1 MITTTSS
8 PMPVLITGCSS
19 GIGYQVAKDLHADSN
34 YQVIASAR
42 KLDDVERLKAEGL
55 ECVQLD
61 LQDAASINSAF
72 DEVLTLTEG
81 RLYGLFNNGAYG
93 QPGAV
98 EDLTGEMIRAQFET
112 NVFGTMQLTNLAIKH
127 MRQQGT
133 GRIIF
138 NSSVLGFVSLT
149 LRGAYNASK
158 YAIEGFA
165 DTLRLELRDSG
176 IYVSLVEPGPITS
189 NFRHNSHSMYINTL
203 KDKPSVFTRSYQK
216 NEARLA
222 DPGPTA
228 PFTLPAASV
237 SPKVIH
243 ALTHSN
249 PKARYYVTF
258 PTYLLAYLKR
268 VLPHK
273 VLDRI
278 CFKISPIE

>member
-1 MITTTSS
+1 MKISSSS
-8 PMPVLITGCSS
+8 PMPILITGCSS

-42 KLDDVERLKAEGL
+42 KVDDVERLKAEGL

-61 LQDAASINSAF
+61 LQNAASINSAF

-165 DTLRLELRDSG
+165 DTLRLELKDSG
-176 IYVSLVEPGPITS
+176 IYVSLVEPGPIIS

-273 VLDRI
+273 VLDKI

>member
-203 KDKPSVFTRSYQK
+203 KDKPSVFTQSYQK

-268 VLPHK
+268 LLPHK

>member
-1 MITTTSS
+1 
-8 PMPVLITGCSS
+8 MPILITGCSS

-42 KLDDVERLKAEGL
+42 KVDDVERLKAEGL

-98 EDLTGEMIRAQFET
+98 EDLTGDMIRAQFET

-165 DTLRLELRDSG
+165 DTLRLELKDSG

-273 VLDRI
+273 VLDKI

>member
-42 KLDDVERLKAEGL
+42 KLNDVERLKAEGL

-165 DTLRLELRDSG
+165 DTLRLELKDSG

>member
-98 EDLTGEMIRAQFET
+98 EDLTGEMIRAQF
-112 NVFGTMQLTNLAIKH
+112 
-127 MRQQGT
+127 
-133 GRIIF
+133 
-138 NSSVLGFVSLT
+138 
-149 LRGAYNASK
+149 
-158 YAIEGFA
+158 
-165 DTLRLELRDSG
+165 
-176 IYVSLVEPGPITS
+176 
-189 NFRHNSHSMYINTL
+189 
-203 KDKPSVFTRSYQK
+203 
-216 NEARLA
+216 
-222 DPGPTA
+222 
-228 PFTLPAASV
+228 
-237 SPKVIH
+237 
-243 ALTHSN
+243 
-249 PKARYYVTF
+249 
-258 PTYLLAYLKR
+258 
-268 VLPHK
+268 
-273 VLDRI
+273 
-278 CFKISPIE
+278 

>member
-165 DTLRLELRDSG
+165 DTLRLELKDSG

-203 KDKPSVFTRSYQK
+203 KDKPSVFTQSYQK

>member
-1 MITTTSS
+1 MITSTLL
-8 PMPVLITGCSS
+8 PMPILITGCSS

-42 KLDDVERLKAEGL
+42 KVDDVERLKAEGL

-165 DTLRLELRDSG
+165 DTLRLELKDSG

-273 VLDRI
+273 VLDKI

>member
-1 MITTTSS
+1 
-8 PMPVLITGCSS
+8 MPILITGCSS

-42 KLDDVERLKAEGL
+42 KVDDVERLKAEGL

-61 LQDAASINSAF
+61 LQNAASINSAF

-165 DTLRLELRDSG
+165 DTLRLELKDSG

-273 VLDRI
+273 VLDKI

>member
-1 MITTTSS
+1 
-8 PMPVLITGCSS
+8 
-19 GIGYQVAKDLHADSN
+19 
-34 YQVIASAR
+34 
-42 KLDDVERLKAEGL
+42 
-55 ECVQLD
+55 
-61 LQDAASINSAF
+61 
-72 DEVLTLTEG
+72 
-81 RLYGLFNNGAYG
+81 
-93 QPGAV
+93 
-98 EDLTGEMIRAQFET
+98 
-112 NVFGTMQLTNLAIKH
+112 

-203 KDKPSVFTRSYQK
+203 KDKPSVFTQSYQK

>member
-1 MITTTSS
+1 
-8 PMPVLITGCSS
+8 MPILITGCSS

-42 KLDDVERLKAEGL
+42 KVDDVERLKAEGL

-61 LQDAASINSAF
+61 LQNAASINSAF

-165 DTLRLELRDSG
+165 DTLRLELKDSG
-176 IYVSLVEPGPITS
+176 IYVSLVEPGPIIS

-273 VLDRI
+273 VLDKI